1 MAIKNC
7 VEIEEFVVYLNIL
20 FYQNPIFVV
29 VANPLVSLKLN
40 LLYPLTL
47 VLFGELA

>member
-7 VEIEEFVVYLNIL
+7 IEIKQFVVYPNIL
-20 FYQNPIFVV
+20 FYQNPIFIV
-29 VANPLVSLKLN
+29 VANSLVSLKLD

-47 VLFGELA
+47 VLFGEFV